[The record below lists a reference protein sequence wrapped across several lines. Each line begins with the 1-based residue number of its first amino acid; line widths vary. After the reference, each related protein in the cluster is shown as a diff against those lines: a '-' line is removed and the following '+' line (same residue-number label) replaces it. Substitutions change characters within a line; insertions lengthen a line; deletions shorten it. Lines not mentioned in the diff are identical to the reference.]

1 MGKII
6 VIGLGPGDPDL
17 LTIGA
22 VKALKKGYK
31 IYLRTEKHPTVSF
44 FHENNIEFESYDFM
58 YEKGEDFDVIYENIA
73 KDLVKK
79 SEEHGIIIYCVPGHP
94 LVAEKTVSL
103 LTKYRDKG
111 EVELQVY
118 SGVSFIDSVINT
130 VGKDLIS
137 GMKVVDGLNLDIQ
150 SVDINVDNIITQVY
164 NRIIASEV
172 KLKLMEVY
180 DDEYEIYIIRAAG
193 VPGEERILKIPL
205 YELDRIEWID
215 YLTSIYIP
223 KIDDENRLKY
233 DLNNLINIMEKLR
246 SKDGCPWDVKQTHQ
260 SLREYVL
267 EEAYEVVDAIDRD
280 DMDSLAEELGDLL
293 LQVVF
298 HSQIGK
304 EEGYFTIWDV
314 ISGICNKL
322 INRHP
327 HVFGELTYRDS
338 EEVITNWN
346 KIKDK
351 EKNIESYSQR
361 LESIAKGLPALIKSF
376 KLQQKVADI
385 GFDWSDVN
393 GALDKVKEE
402 LQEVLIELKED
413 NKNRLEE
420 EIGDLLFAVVN
431 VSRYLKVNPEVALN
445 KTINKFIERFKQ
457 MENISKELGKDL
469 QLMTLEEMDELWERT
484 KIHKNKKIDKK

>member
-22 VKALKKGYK
+22 VKVLKKGYK
-31 IYLRTEKHPTVSF
+31 VYLRTEKHPTVSF
-44 FHENNIEFESYDFM
+44 LYENNIEFESYDFM

-79 SEEHGIIIYCVPGHP
+79 SEEHGIIIYCIPGHP

-103 LTKYRDKG
+103 LTKYRDEG
-111 EVELQVY
+111 EVEVQIY
-118 SGVSFIDSVINT
+118 SGVSFIDSVINA
-130 VGKDLIS
+130 VQKDPIS
-137 GMKVVDGLNLDIQ
+137 GMKVVDGLNLSMQ

-164 NRIIASEV
+164 NRMIASEV

-180 DDEYEIYIIRAAG
+180 DDEYQIYVIRAAG
-193 VPGEERILKIPL
+193 VPGEEKILRIPL

-223 KIDDENRLKY
+223 KIDDENRSKY
-233 DLNNLINIMEKLR
+233 DLNNLINIMQKLR
-246 SKDGCPWDVKQTHQ
+246 SKEGCPWDIKQTHQ

-267 EEAYEVVDAIDRD
+267 EEAYEVVDAIDKD
-280 DMDSLAEELGDLL
+280 DMDLLAEELGDLL

-298 HSQIGK
+298 HAQIGK

-314 ISGICNKL
+314 ISSICSKL

-327 HVFGELTYRDS
+327 HVFGESNCKDS
-338 EEVITNWN
+338 EEVMTNWN
-346 KIKDK
+346 RIKDK
-351 EKNIESYSQR
+351 EKNIESHSQR

-376 KLQQKVADI
+376 KLQQKAADI
-385 GFDWSDVN
+385 GFDWPDVN
-393 GALDKVKEE
+393 GALEKVKEE
-402 LQEVLIELKED
+402 FQEVLIEIKEN
-413 NKNRLEE
+413 NKNRIEE

-431 VSRYLKVNPEVALN
+431 ISRFLKVNPEIALN
-445 KTINKFIERFKQ
+445 KTINKFIERFKL
-457 MENISKELGKDL
+457 MEDMSRGIGKDL
-469 QLMTLEEMDELWERT
+469 QFMTLKEMDELWERT

>member
-22 VKALKKGYK
+22 VKVLKKGYK
-31 IYLRTEKHPTVSF
+31 VYLRTEKHPTVSF
-44 FHENNIEFESYDFM
+44 LYENNIEFESYDFM

-79 SEEHGIIIYCVPGHP
+79 SEEHGIIIYCIPGHP

-103 LTKYRDKG
+103 LIKYRDEG
-111 EVELQVY
+111 QVELQIY

-130 VGKDLIS
+130 VQKDPIS
-137 GMKVVDGLNLDIQ
+137 GMKVVDGLNLSMQ

-164 NRIIASEV
+164 NRMIASEV

-180 DDEYEIYIIRAAG
+180 DDEYQIYVIRAAG
-193 VPGEERILKIPL
+193 VPEEERILKIPL

-223 KIDDENRLKY
+223 KIDDENRSKY
-233 DLNNLINIMEKLR
+233 DLNNLINIMQKLR
-246 SKDGCPWDVKQTHQ
+246 SREGCPWDIKQTHQ

-267 EEAYEVVDAIDRD
+267 EEAYEVVDAIDKD
-280 DMDSLAEELGDLL
+280 DMDLLTEELGDLL

-314 ISGICNKL
+314 ISSICSKL

-327 HVFGELTYRDS
+327 HVFGELNCKDS
-338 EEVITNWN
+338 EEVMTNWN
-346 KIKDK
+346 RIKDK
-351 EKNIESYSQR
+351 EKNIESHSQR
-361 LESIAKGLPALIKSF
+361 FESIAKGLPALIKSF
-376 KLQQKVADI
+376 KLQQKAADI
-385 GFDWSDVN
+385 GFDWPDVN
-393 GALDKVKEE
+393 GALEKVKEE
-402 LQEVLIELKED
+402 LQEVLIELKEN
-413 NKNRLEE
+413 NKNRIEE

-431 VSRYLKVNPEVALN
+431 VSRFLKVNPEIALN
-445 KTINKFIERFKQ
+445 KTINKFIERFKY
-457 MENISKELGKDL
+457 MEDMSRKIGKDL
-469 QLMTLEEMDELWERT
+469 QFMTLEEMDELWERT